1 MRSTDKLGMARPRQ
15 HEIRDRQ
22 LNIKLSAREL
32 DFVLRQAAASGLRP
46 AAYGRACLL
55 TEWRVSELCIA
66 AAPHLD
72 PLFQVQ
78 LSRLGNNLNQIA
90 RRMHISGESA
100 PPTLDPLLQEIRMLI
115 KRSDSG
121 DR

>member
-1 MRSTDKLGMARPRQ
+1 MRSTGKVAMARPRQ

-22 LNIKLSAREL
+22 VNIKLTAKEL
-32 DFVLRQAAASGLRP
+32 EFVRRRAAAEGLRP
-46 AAYGRACLL
+46 VEYGRARLL
-55 TEWRVSELCIA
+55 AEWCVNEARIA

-90 RRMHISGESA
+90 RRMHGFGEPG
-100 PPTLDPLLQEIRMLI
+100 PPTLEPLLQEIRALI
-115 KRSDSG
+115 RRSETRDH
-121 DR
+121 